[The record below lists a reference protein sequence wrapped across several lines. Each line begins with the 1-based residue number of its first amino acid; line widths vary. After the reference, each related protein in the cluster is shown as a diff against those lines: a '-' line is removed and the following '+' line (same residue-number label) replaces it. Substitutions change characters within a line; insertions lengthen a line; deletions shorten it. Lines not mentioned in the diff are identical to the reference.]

1 MPATTKTYT
10 HQLNKEI
17 KSISGWYQ
25 LHKEGTIDHGE
36 KEFLYVVG
44 DAVVDSSCCGT
55 GGCRYAV
62 VPGSI
67 VSWKSKVGEDGLL
80 ASIVQPVRNKKV
92 KEELREI
99 LIKKEGVSQVQF
111 W

>member
-1 MPATTKTYT
+1 MTKTYT

-25 LHKEGTIDHGE
+25 LHKEETLDHRG
-36 KEFLYVVG
+36 KQYLYVVG
-44 DAVVDSSCCGT
+44 DAVVDSSCCGA

-67 VSWKSKVGEDGLL
+67 LSWKSEAGEDGLL
-80 ASIVQPVRNKKV
+80 TSLVQPVKDQKV
-92 KEELREI
+92 KDQLRKT
-99 LIKKEGVSQVQF
+99 LIKKESVSQVQF